1 MSIVA
6 NTLKQSLISLL
17 AKALEQYAASFT
29 DQEISQKISQL
40 PVHIERARDTKFGDF
55 ASNVAMMLTKIAKQK
70 PRDIAEVI
78 IAALPENELIQE
90 CSIAGPG
97 FINFRLKSKVFHQEL
112 HSIIKS
118 AENYGSQESNGLK
131 VLVEYVS
138 ANPTGPLHVGHGRHA
153 AYGASVCNLLKA
165 AGYVVHGEYYVNDA
179 GRQMQILATSTWLRY
194 LELLDLDFV
203 FPANGY
209 KGDYIID
216 IAKSLQTTH
225 ADKFKTNVATLLKD
239 LPADEP
245 DGGDKDK
252 YIDALAIRTKEIIGE
267 DGFQSVLDAAL
278 DSILGD
284 IKEDLHEFGV
294 EHDEWF
300 SERRLVDDGLIQH
313 ALDKLEAN
321 GTVYEKDGAKWF
333 KATDFGDEKDRVV
346 VRDNG
351 VTTYFA
357 SDIAY
362 HLSKRERGND
372 LLLDILGSDH
382 HGYIARVT
390 AGLEAMGEPPES
402 LEVRLMQFANLYR
415 GKEKVQMSTRSGS
428 FVTLRELREEVG
440 NDAARL
446 FYVMRS
452 NEQHLDF
459 DLELAKK
466 RDNENPVYYLQYA
479 HARICRVF
487 KTLAEKDYVYDQKAG
502 AENLELV
509 NSDSAKKLISFM
521 SRYPEI
527 IELSATNRA
536 PHTLVQYLRDLSAEF
551 HSFYNSDKV
560 IVEDDKLR
568 NARLYLLKAAQQV
581 LQNGF
586 AVIGISAPEQM

>member
-1 MSIVA
+1 MSTVP
-6 NTLKQSLISLL
+6 NTLKQSLVTLL
-17 AKALEQYAASFT
+17 SQALEVYSQSFD
-29 DQEISQKISQL
+29 DQETAKKIKNITL
-40 PVHIERARDTKFGDF
+40 HIERARDIKFGDF
-55 ASNVAMMLTKIAKQK
+55 ASNVAMMLTKLVKQK
-70 PRDIAEVI
+70 PRDIAEAI
-78 IAALPENELIQE
+78 IASFPDNPLILE
-90 CSIAGPG
+90 SSIAGPG
-97 FINFRLKSKVFHQEL
+97 FINFRLKPAVFHQEL
-112 HSIIKS
+112 QSIINL
-118 AENYGSQESNGLK
+118 AQAYGNQASNGKK

-153 AYGASVCNLLKA
+153 AYGASVCNLLTA
-165 AGYVVHGEYYVNDA
+165 AGYSVHGEYYVNDA

-194 LELLDLDFV
+194 LELLGLDFA

-209 KGDYIID
+209 KGDYILD
-216 IAKSLQTTH
+216 IAKSLQAEH
-225 ADKFKTNVATLLKD
+225 ADKYSTDVKTLLQG
-239 LPADEP
+239 LPTDEP
-245 DGGDKDK
+245 EGGDKDK
-252 YIDALAIRTKEIIGE
+252 YIDALAIRSKELIGE
-267 DGFQSVLDAAL
+267 DGFETVLNAAL

-284 IKEDLHEFGV
+284 IKDDLHEFGV
-294 EHDEWF
+294 VHDEWF
-300 SERRLVDDGLIQH
+300 SERRLVDEGLIQH

-333 KATDFGDEKDRVV
+333 KATDFGDDKDRVV
-346 VRDNG
+346 VRENG

-362 HLSKRERGND
+362 HLYKRERGND

-402 LEVRLMQFANLYR
+402 LEVRLMQFAVLYR
-415 GKEKVQMSTRSGS
+415 GKEKVAMTTRGGD
-428 FVTLRELREEVG
+428 FVSLRQLREEVG

-487 KTLAEKDYVYDQKAG
+487 ETLNEKSYTYNQSLG
-502 AENLELV
+502 LENLPLIDT
-509 NSDSAKKLISFM
+509 DSGKKLIS
-521 SRYPEI
+521 
-527 IELSATNRA
+527 T
-536 PHTLVQYLRDLSAEF
+536 
-551 HSFYNSDKV
+551 
-560 IVEDDKLR
+560 
-568 NARLYLLKAAQQV
+568 
-581 LQNGF
+581 F
-586 AVIGISAPEQM
+586 AI